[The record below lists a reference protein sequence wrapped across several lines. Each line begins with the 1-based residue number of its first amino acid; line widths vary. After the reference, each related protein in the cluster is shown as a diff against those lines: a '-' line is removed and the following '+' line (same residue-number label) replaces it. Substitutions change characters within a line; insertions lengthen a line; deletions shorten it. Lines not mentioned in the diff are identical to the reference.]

1 MRLAT
6 ELGREL
12 GVPMR
17 LANLAY
23 AELTEALNRGWEN
36 RDSRSPMLLQ
46 LERAGL
52 KVEVDPQRIQEV
64 LDRDPPFGGKDPKRG

>member
-1 MRLAT
+1 MPPSSAASWACRCA
-6 ELGREL
+6 
-12 GVPMR
+12 

-46 LERAGL
+46 LERAGC
-52 KVEVDPQRIQEV
+52 
-64 LDRDPPFGGKDPKRG
+64 